1 MIKFFQKLKAKKGF
15 TLVELIV
22 VIAIIGVLAAI
33 LIPTMLGYV
42 TSSRV
47 QSANSTAAEIKNM
60 VNNFITDMDTK
71 GFTFDRSGNHSAVI
85 KIGVAASTDGTAQP
99 TINESTGFDTD
110 AFVTSD
116 AKDKKAIN
124 DEFIRRINED
134 FNFSKCYAIVYISKG
149 NVVGCAYS
157 SDAKDVNTDVTM
169 ADFVDNDHKK
179 FGKWGDTDGVLGE
192 TATNKG
198 LIVGTAPQLTKALGG
213 GDDE

>member
-71 GFTFDRSGNHSAVI
+71 GYTFDRANPHEVTIKVNAAAAATEGEGGSGA
-85 KIGVAASTDGTAQP
+85 TADAQ
-99 TINESTGFDTD
+99 FDTGS
-110 AFVTSD
+110 FKSD
-116 AKDKKAIN
+116 LDLINKALSEKVDN
-124 DEFIRRINED
+124 D
-134 FNFSKCYAIVYISKG
+134 FSFTKCYAVVYIDKG
-149 NVVGCAYS
+149 KVLGCAYS
-157 SDAKDVNTDVTM
+157 SDGIDISSVIT
-169 ADFVDNDHKK
+169 ADSFK
-179 FGKWGDTDGVLGE
+179 GKQNEFAGWSDTDGVLGGTGN
-192 TATNKG
+192 TAG
-198 LIVGTAPQLTKALGG
+198 LIVGTAPQLTKKLGSG
-213 GDDE
+213 SSES